1 MTSYEKIYEAC
12 LKKFKNFDIPLM
24 EEDEVKSFLYDFLV
38 PAIAKFHVCRTDLAD
53 RDDEQECFNQDLT
66 DEEIEILS
74 NYMVIGYT
82 DSEYIQTPTL
92 LKLHLTSTDF
102 HALRAETMLN
112 RLLEMHDYYIKENET
127 WLSRYA
133 WKNAYER
140 GVRLGTNRYS
150 KPN

>member
-1 MTSYEKIYEAC
+1 MTSYEQIYEAC
-12 LKKFKNFDIPLM
+12 LPKFQNFDIPLM
-24 EEDEVKSFLYDFLV
+24 DESTVKGFLHDFLV

-53 RDDEQECFNQDLT
+53 RDEENQCFNQDLT
-66 DEEIEILS
+66 DTEIEILS

-102 HALRAETMLN
+102 HALKAETMLN
-112 RLLEMHDYYIKENET
+112 RLMEMHDYYIRENDT

-133 WKNAYER
+133 WKDAYNR
-140 GVRLGTNRYS
+140 GTRLGTNGYRKSY
-150 KPN
+150 

>member
-12 LKKFKNFDIPLM
+12 LPKFKNFDIPLM
-24 EEDEVKSFLYDFLV
+24 DEDEVKDFLHDFLA

-53 RDDEQECFNQDLT
+53 RDEENKCFNQNLT
-66 DEEIEILS
+66 DTEIEILS

-82 DSEYIQTPTL
+82 DAEYIQTPTL

-102 HALRAETMLN
+102 HALKAETMLN
-112 RLLEMHDYYIKENET
+112 RLMDMHDYYIKENDT

-133 WKNAYER
+133 WKDAFKR
-140 GVRLGTNRYS
+140 GTRLGTTGYKKNS
-150 KPN
+150 